1 MIQQFLCKAIAEL
14 GNGKSFQVTGTTYQN
29 FVVESS
35 DPADPVVFDRD
46 AAVAKAL
53 ELEAAYNSLQ
63 YQRSREPE
71 YPALTDLADAL
82 YWSSKGSNTKLDEY
96 YAACEAV
103 KAKYPK
109 PEAS

>member
-1 MIQQFLCKAIAEL
+1 MIQRFLNEAIAEL
-14 GNGKSFQVTGTTYQN
+14 GNGKGFQLTGTTYQN
-29 FVVESS
+29 FVVES
-35 DPADPVVFDRD
+35 ADPENPIVFDRD
-46 AAVAKAL
+46 AVVAKAL
-53 ELEAAYNSLQ
+53 ELETTYNSLQ
-63 YQRSREPE
+63 YQRDRQPE
-71 YPALTDLADAL
+71 YPLLTDLADAL